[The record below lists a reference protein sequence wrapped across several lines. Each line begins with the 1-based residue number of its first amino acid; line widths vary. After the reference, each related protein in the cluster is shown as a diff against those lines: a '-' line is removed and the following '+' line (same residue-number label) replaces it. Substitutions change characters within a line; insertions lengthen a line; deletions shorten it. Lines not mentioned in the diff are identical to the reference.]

1 MPNRTLEVAIGVV
14 CLALVAVAG
23 TWSLMEG
30 YWWRGLFLYL
40 GILVCAVSL
49 YRPARTTSQAETPSS
64 TAGIIFWV
72 VTLAINAVLG
82 ISTLVDGHLPLGLLI
97 IAGMLAC
104 VMNIVRL
111 TRSTSRDDA
120 DH

>member
-1 MPNRTLEVAIGVV
+1 
-14 CLALVAVAG
+14 
-23 TWSLMEG
+23 
-30 YWWRGLFLYL
+30 
-40 GILVCAVSL
+40 
-49 YRPARTTSQAETPSS
+49 
-64 TAGIIFWV
+64 
-72 VTLAINAVLG
+72 LAINAVLG